1 MIVIDVEASGVDSR
15 IDSLVSV
22 GAVDFEHPENRFY
35 EECRIWEGAHV
46 EKEALAVNGFT
57 LEEIQPQYQRVI
69 QADASPKRDVLFG
82 HASAL
87 GLVRGLSSADRSKKS
102 RAEDKKTDREV
113 VVDFLAWLGGIKEKT
128 IAGHNPSF
136 DRDFL
141 EQTAHR
147 YHINWPLAHR
157 TLDLHSICW
166 YDMLKRGASQPTIHD
181 HSALNLDAILKY
193 VGIPEE
199 PKPHNALTGALVET
213 EAFGRLFYEKPYLAE
228 FSAYSLPKR

>member
-1 MIVIDVEASGVDSR
+1 MIVIDVEASGVDPR
-15 IDSLVSV
+15 KDSLVSV

-35 EECRIWEGAHV
+35 EECRIWDGAHI

-57 LEEIQPQYQRVI
+57 KEQITDPT
-69 QADASPKRDVLFG
+69 
-82 HASAL
+82 
-87 GLVRGLSSADRSKKS
+87 
-102 RAEDKKTDREV
+102 KKTDREV
-113 VVDFLAWLGGIKEKT
+113 VLDFLTWLGAIKEKT

-147 YHINWPLAHR
+147 YHIDWPLAHR

-166 YDMLKRGASQPTIHD
+166 FDMLKRGVLRPTLHD
-181 HSALNLDAILKY
+181 HSALNLDKILEY
-193 VGIPEE
+193 VGVPGE

-228 FSAYSLPKR
+228 FAKFPIVWQK